1 MITRGLRHSFRL
13 GICFSLFLITTSAHR
28 SFAAD
33 EPMPESAKVEPAAS
47 VPETPAQAANDDS
60 EGDAAQANDPVVDFL
75 FRFPKLGQ
83 FLSIHAES
91 LPEPWRSRVI
101 NSGLRRPIIIC
112 IPAAFEPVALTNPAG
127 RQVVLDLTMGQ
138 REVLVKPGDSIVIEV
153 FVVQLSTGAMAEGS
167 WIASLPSVISKPDLV
182 HTHTLGHIP
191 FEPGTA
197 IAFAFARHLDVNGGE
212 IDDWSWDREVELIS
226 FGN

>member
-1 MITRGLRHSFRL
+1 MITRGLSHSLRSFVWFAAL
-13 GICFSLFLITTSAHR
+13 LALTCGHR
-28 SFAAD
+28 IFAAD
-33 EPMPESAKVEPAAS
+33 EPNPESAEDQSAAS
-47 VPETPAQAANDDS
+47 VPETPAQAPIVDS
-60 EGDAAQANDPVVDFL
+60 EGDAAQAIDPVVDFL